1 MKYYALILFALS
13 IIFSACSKKENAK
26 LEAFSPEAFA
36 YNMGDSSEVDA
47 TTRVKGFVQQQENG
61 LYKAELSYEVDI
73 VTPSKDTV
81 KSLVSRV
88 VDRSK
93 KEKMSDTSLEAQ
105 FDLGSNYKDG
115 KYILIYRIKDM
126 KSGESTTSTASFD
139 LGN

>member
-1 MKYYALILFALS
+1 MKYYILILFTLS
-13 IIFSACSKKENAK
+13 FVFSACSKKEEIK

-47 TTRVKGFVQQQENG
+47 TTRVKGFVQQEENG
-61 LYKAELSYEVDI
+61 LYKAEISYEVDI

-81 KSLVSRV
+81 KSLLSRV

-93 KEKMSDTSLEAQ
+93 KERMSDTSLEAQ
-105 FDLGSNYKDG
+105 FDLGSNYKNG
-115 KYILIYRIKDM
+115 KYILIYRIKDV
-126 KSGESTTSTASFD
+126 KSGKTTTSIASFD

>member
-1 MKYYALILFALS
+1 MKYYILISFALLFV
-13 IIFSACSKKENAK
+13 FSSCSKKEAGK

-73 VTPSKDTV
+73 VTPSMDTV
-81 KSLVSRV
+81 KSLLSRV

-93 KEKMSDTSLEAQ
+93 KERMSDTSLEAQ
-105 FDLGSNYKDG
+105 FDLGSNYKNG
-115 KYILIYRIKDM
+115 KYILIYRIKDV
-126 KSGESTTSTASFD
+126 KSGKTTTSIASFD

>member
-61 LYKAELSYEVDI
+61 LYKAELSFEVDI

>member
-1 MKYYALILFALS
+1 MKYYILILFTLS
-13 IIFSACSKKENAK
+13 FVFSACSKKEEIK

-47 TTRVKGFVQQQENG
+47 TTRVKGFVQQEENG
-61 LYKAELSYEVDI
+61 LYKAEISYEVDI

-81 KSLVSRV
+81 KSLLSRV

-105 FDLGSNYKDG
+105 FDLGSNYKNG
-115 KYILIYRIKDM
+115 KYTLIYRIKDM
-126 KSGESTTSTASFD
+126 KSGNATTSITNFD

>member
-1 MKYYALILFALS
+1 MKYYALILFALPFL
-13 IIFSACSKKENAK
+13 FSACSKKEEAK

-47 TTRVKGFVQQQENG
+47 TTRIKGFVQQQENG
-61 LYKAELSYEVDI
+61 LYKAELLYEIDI

-81 KSLVSRV
+81 KSLLSRV

-105 FDLGSNYKDG
+105 FDLDSKYKNG
-115 KYILIYRIKDM
+115 KYTLIYRIKDM
-126 KSGESTTSTASFD
+126 KSGKSTTSTASFD

>member
-1 MKYYALILFALS
+1 MKYYALILFAFS
-13 IIFSACSKKENAK
+13 IIFSACSKKEDAK

-61 LYKAELSYEVDI
+61 LFKAELSYDVDI

-81 KSLVSRV
+81 KSLVRRV

-93 KEKMSDTSLEAQ
+93 KEKMSDTPLEAQ
-105 FDLGSNYKDG
+105 FDLGSNYKNG
-115 KYILIYRIKDM
+115 KYTLIYRIKDM
-126 KSGESTTSTASFD
+126 KSGNLTTSTASFD
-139 LGN
+139 LEN